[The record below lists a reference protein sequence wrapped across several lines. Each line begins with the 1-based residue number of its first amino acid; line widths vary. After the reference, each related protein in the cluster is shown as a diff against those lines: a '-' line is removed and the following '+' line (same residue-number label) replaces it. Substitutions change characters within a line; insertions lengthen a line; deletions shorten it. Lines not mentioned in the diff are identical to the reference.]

1 MIAVAY
7 GPSPANV
14 ASSRRCEI
22 LCKQYCRQM
31 GTRRGAPHWVYLP
44 DEIKAPLI
52 PQGERNGATPIR
64 RKPSVG
70 RNLPGQSSGAKYVFS
85 AFAMAQP
92 LKRFVFLATDGS
104 LCVQGTQADA
114 HGFSASICE
123 ICAICGQ
130 KKAKLTEGQ
139 RPKPYEFSGFTAL
152 NTYGAKPLMIGVA
165 YDACPANVASSRRCE
180 ILSTSHIAS
189 RCGALAGHPIR
200 FISLMK

>member
-1 MIAVAY
+1 L
-7 GPSPANV
+7 
-14 ASSRRCEI
+14 R
-22 LCKQYCRQM
+22 
-31 GTRRGAPHWVYLP
+31 
-44 DEIKAPLI
+44 
-52 PQGERNGATPIR
+52 
-64 RKPSVG
+64 
-70 RNLPGQSSGAKYVFS
+70 PGQSHEKSGGQQGIHGHLGLSGARDEMAASAQAIIRGFAPYVFS

-152 NTYGAKPLMIGVA
+152 NTYI
-165 YDACPANVASSRRCE
+165 CP
-180 ILSTSHIAS
+180 
-189 RCGALAGHPIR
+189 
-200 FISLMK
+200 